1 MASIPEAAVDP
12 AAAALCDLHHLDPG
26 WARTL
31 ARAAL
36 EAAAPLLAGAQ
47 GRATVKTEW
56 GVRYDQHG
64 NGRVDSYG
72 DGPRA
77 EYRARMDAADGPDVL
92 VRRTVTYGEW
102 EEVPGG

>member
-1 MASIPEAAVDP
+1 VPDLTAELDAAEDIVM
-12 AAAALCDLHHLDPG
+12 
-26 WARTL
+26 
-31 ARAAL
+31 
-36 EAAAPLLAGAQ
+36 
-47 GRATVKTEW
+47 GRVESVKTEW

-92 VRRTVTYGEW
+92 VRRTITYGPW
-102 EEVPGG
+102 EAVPGDEAQG